1 MYQSV
6 DDLLRWSR
14 VIRREAA
21 DLLLRYRLAEPD
33 QPVRTVLL
41 PGAELICPMCSG
53 EARPDEAETATCG
66 TCGTLSPLDAAT
78 AFSNTVHQTLHSGVR
93 MRLAMA
99 QGLGGD
105 EVPPVTTPFPLLVL
119 RLGSYITLAAIDG
132 QRRSQLDALL
142 RKNESTLRRWVQREA
157 DEGSVELARDAQR
170 AEDGVE
176 IANAVMGAAFGPL
189 PEGFP
194 KASNV
199 AFPLEQIFHCGAQY
213 HKMRTSSMYATWLA
227 EHAARGLRTQLG
239 LAAEDPLP
247 WRNTSPFA
255 RFLHPGVRAEQRKK
269 RHRASEEALARAT
282 VHHLEE
288 LLGLLVTTTSRH
300 RALMPLTGTMQS

>member
-14 VIRREAA
+14 VIRRESA

-33 QPVRTVLL
+33 QPARTVLL

-66 TCGTLSPLDAAT
+66 TCGTLSPLDAAV

-93 MRLAMA
+93 LRLAMVA
-99 QGLGGD
+99 GLGG
-105 EVPPVTTPFPLLVL
+105 EELPAVTTPFPLLVL
-119 RLGSYITLAAIDG
+119 RIGSYITLAAIDG
-132 QRRSQLDALL
+132 QRRSQLDDLL
-142 RKNESTLRRWVQREA
+142 RKNEPVMRRWVQREA
-157 DEGSVELARDAQR
+157 DEGSLELARGAQK
-170 AEDGVE
+170 ADDGVE
-176 IANAVMGAAFGPL
+176 IANAVMSAAFGEL

-194 KASNV
+194 KESSI
-199 AFPLEQIFHCGAQY
+199 AFPLEQIFHCAAQY

-227 EHAARGLRTQLG
+227 EHAARGLRTQMG
-239 LAAEDPLP
+239 LTSEDPLP
-247 WRNTSPFA
+247 WRDTSPFA

-269 RHRASEEALARAT
+269 RYRASEEALARAT
-282 VHHLEE
+282 VHHLGE
-288 LLGLLVTTTSRH
+288 LLGLLATTTGRH
-300 RALMPLTGTMQS
+300 RALLPVTETAP